1 MACLEP
7 DSDGRAGPPHPAASA
22 RTSGTFQP
30 VARQTVILALI
41 LLYFLVVNRRSAWQ
55 AFMFT
60 LNLDLCG
67 TQIT

>member
-1 MACLEP
+1 MARREP
-7 DSDGRAGPPHPAASA
+7 DTGGWLRPAQPARRVAATAAQHPDRAPP
-22 RTSGTFQP
+22 
-30 VARQTVILALI
+30 VILALN
-41 LLYFLVVNRRSAWQ
+41 LLDFLVVPRRSAWQ